1 MKYKSL
7 LDIIEHN
14 NFICKNAPSDNP
26 VVLGEMYGK
35 ERFCYLLYSLTRM
48 EQPKT
53 VVELGA
59 GVGTCSFLIAQALK
73 ENDSGMLWTID
84 NGQEWHQ
91 YQLDVQEHFET
102 HKEYFNY
109 LTDKFGLQRFIRLV
123 DNFDL
128 TKNLV
133 FDPMEKID
141 LLFADAAGCDP
152 TGCMKVLRGYLPI
165 MSPRSNIFIDR
176 ASTINHSYL
185 YLEKVISDLQNNK
198 IHNSL
203 LQGLTKG
210 SQELLQKFVSRS
222 KFTLI
227 HLPEKDTN
235 KVNQLQNS
243 TAWIRIEPLDFYFD
257 DDVINLQLNDEA
269 FIVDKK

>member
-14 NFICKNAPSDNP
+14 NFPCKNAPPDNK

-84 NGQEWHQ
+84 NGQEWPQ
-91 YQLDVQEHFET
+91 YQLDVQKEFAT

-109 LTDKFGLQRFIRLV
+109 LTEKFGLQRFIRLV

-128 TKNLV
+128 TKNLL

-141 LLFADAAGCDP
+141 LLFADAQGSDP
-152 TGCMKVLRGYLPI
+152 CGCMKVLRGYLPI

-176 ASTINHSYL
+176 ASTLNHSYL
-185 YLEKVISDLQNNK
+185 YLEKVVSDLQKNK

-203 LQGLTKG
+203 LEGLTRG
-210 SQELLQKFVSRS
+210 SQELMQKFVSRS

-235 KVNQLQNS
+235 KVNQCQNS

-257 DDVINLQLNDEA
+257 GDIINMHLTDQA